1 VAEREF
7 RFHLAA
13 AMEAEGALEWYAARD
28 PNAAA
33 RFLSELEHAVTRVRE
48 FPERWPRIGT
58 RARRYVF
65 LKYPFSLVYRV
76 SPQLVEVIAIAHHR
90 RRPGYWKSR

>member
-1 VAEREF
+1 
-7 RFHLAA
+7 
-13 AMEAEGALEWYAARD
+13 MEAEGALEWYAARD
-28 PNAAA
+28 PSAAA
-33 RFLSELEHAVTRVRE
+33 GFLSELEHAVARVRE
-48 FPERWPRIGT
+48 FPERWPRIGH